1 MTQATDNNFQ
11 RLVIERLDKLDQ
23 DIRGLSDRLEKTDI
37 KFDAYVKASDRLL
50 GIATTIIITAGTVT
64 ILAPLAQ
71 SVAPAIRAFLGGAA

>member
-1 MTQATDNNFQ
+1 MTQTNPD
-11 RLVIERLDKLDQ
+11 RLDRLEALLEKIDG
-23 DIRGLSDRLEKTDI
+23 DIKGLSDRLEKTDL
-37 KFDAYVKASDRLL
+37 KFEAYVKASDRLL